1 MKDFPPWMTRRRRGK
16 SWTKEA
22 EFVRGYNKKTLS
34 FVSRGLKQ
42 KVFCKEWYSL
52 EKYFF
57 EAVILPVVLLHIVL
71 CSNPP
76 EKRERLFVDVFIF
89 KRIGLVGERRR
100 RIRLNQ
106 ALCAEDGFVYIPRL
120 YASHWIVMHSFAF
133 VTVAFCPSLWLLNIR
148 QTLVMCLCPW
158 CWCWHCVSAGERHW
172 YFSAVCEFQITRAYA
187 APVYVGI
194 PTSSLQISWFK
205 FSFVFF
211 LNAGVEIVSKRHEH
225 FRRYLIVAKD
235 ASIW

>member
-34 FVSRGLKQ
+34 LASRGLKQ

-106 ALCAEDGFVYIPRL
+106 ALCAEEGFVYIPRL
-120 YASHWIVMHSFAF
+120 YDCAAFICFRYCSFLPFVMAPKHKSDSSDLFM
-133 VTVAFCPSLWLLNIR
+133 SLMLI
-148 QTLVMCLCPW
+148 LC
-158 CWCWHCVSAGERHW
+158 
-172 YFSAVCEFQITRAYA
+172 
-187 APVYVGI
+187 
-194 PTSSLQISWFK
+194 
-205 FSFVFF
+205 
-211 LNAGVEIVSKRHEH
+211 
-225 FRRYLIVAKD
+225 
-235 ASIW
+235 